1 MWRGWSGAT
10 WAEGQRDTKNRR
22 SPRHPISD
30 LEATAFS
37 KGRKTRPTGSF
48 KLAELN
54 YSGDKVRGQPKF
66 V

>member
-10 WAEGQRDTKNRR
+10 WAEGQRDKKNRR
-22 SPRHPISD
+22 SPRLPISD

-37 KGRKTRPTGSF
+37 KRRKTRQAGSF
-48 KLAELN
+48 KLADLN
-54 YSGDKVRGQPKF
+54 YSGDKVRGQPGF